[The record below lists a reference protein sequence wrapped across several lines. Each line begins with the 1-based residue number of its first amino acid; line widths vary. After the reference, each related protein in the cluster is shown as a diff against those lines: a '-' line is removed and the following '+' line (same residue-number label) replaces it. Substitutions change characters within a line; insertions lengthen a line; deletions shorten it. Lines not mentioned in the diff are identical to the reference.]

1 MKVELDNVTLG
12 YSPLSESIFAGVHS
26 KPGVWRHKVNVTQSF
41 IACVIQKYGGFVEK
55 ITDGE
60 SEWEITV
67 KKIK

>member
-12 YSPLSESIFAGVHS
+12 YSELSETVFAGTTI
-26 KPGVWRHKVNVTQSF
+26 KPGVWRHKVNVTKSF
-41 IACVIQKYGGFVEK
+41 LDCVIHKFEGKVEI

>member
-12 YSPLSESIFAGVHS
+12 YSSLSGSVFAGATI
-26 KPGVWRHKVNVTQSF
+26 KQGVWRHKVNVTKSF
-41 IACVIQKYGGFVEK
+41 IDCVIHKYEGKIET

-60 SEWEITV
+60 SEWQITV

>member
-1 MKVELDNVTLG
+1 MKVELDNVVLG
-12 YSPLSESIFAGVHS
+12 YSPASESVFAGVYS
-26 KPGVWRHKVNVTQSF
+26 KPGVWRHQVNVTQSF
-41 IACVIQKYGGFVEK
+41 IACVIHKYGGHVET

>member
-12 YSPLSESIFAGVHS
+12 YSALSGSIFVGTII
-26 KPGVWRHKVNVTQSF
+26 KPGVWRHKVNVTKSF
-41 IACVIQKYGGFVEK
+41 IDCVIHKYEGKIET

>member
-12 YSPLSESIFAGVHS
+12 YSSLSGSVFAGTTI
-26 KPGVWRHKVNVTQSF
+26 KQGVWRHKVNVTKSF
-41 IACVIQKYGGFVEK
+41 IDCVIHKYEGKIET

-60 SEWEITV
+60 SEWQITV

>member
-1 MKVELDNVTLG
+1 MKVELDNVVLG
-12 YSPLSESIFAGVHS
+12 YSPLSERVFAGVYS
-26 KPGVWRHKVNVTQSF
+26 KLGVWRHKVDVTQSF
-41 IACVIQKYGGFVEK
+41 ISCVIKKYGGFVEK

>member
-12 YSPLSESIFAGVHS
+12 YSSLSEYIFAGTS
-26 KPGVWRHKVNVTQSF
+26 IKPGVWRHKVNVTKSF
-41 IACVIQKYGGFVEK
+41 LDCVIQKFEGK
-55 ITDGE
+55 TTTITDDE